1 MKPAVLYIFSSN
13 FCEICSLCEEMG
25 DEIVLDSEGEGDS
38 KVRIGG
44 LREKEILE
52 VFISI
57 LPSGERGHSASD
69 YFDLYVLFALLTTR
83 TIS

>member
-1 MKPAVLYIFSSN
+1 
-13 FCEICSLCEEMG
+13 MG

-52 VFISI
+52 IPSLSPPFPPENEVIVPRIISTYI
-57 LPSGERGHSASD
+57 CYLPC
-69 YFDLYVLFALLTTR
+69 
-83 TIS
+83 